1 MLLQMLTRRH
11 KRITSLRICLPLLL
25 VRPLPATPQY
35 PDRCA
40 WESSVRPELLVHVP
54 AIWLRKE
61 FRVIHEENKC
71 GWTNSSLQ
79 ENKVYFIS
87 EERRQ
92 KKSSEK

>member
-1 MLLQMLTRRH
+1 MLTRRY

-54 AIWLRKE
+54 AIRLREE
-61 FRVIHEENKC
+61 FRVIHKENKC
-71 GWTNSSLQ
+71 WRTNSSLQ
-79 ENKVYFIS
+79 EKNKVNFIL
-87 EERRQ
+87 EERQNQ